1 MWIGWWGQSGRH
13 LLEGFGLIL
22 KRIFDLFCSG
32 LGLLLLSPVFLI
44 ITVLIKLESNG
55 PVFFRQERVGLN
67 GRVFRIHKFRTMSAD
82 AERNGLQITVGQ
94 DQRITR
100 VGAVLRKY
108 KLDELAQLI
117 DVFVGDMS
125 LVGPRPEVPKYI
137 ACYPEAVRAEVLSV
151 RPGITDR
158 ASIRF
163 KDENDILGRS
173 SDPERAY
180 IEEVLPVK
188 QYYYLEYV
196 RTRSFVGDVRI
207 IFATLFAIFGR

>member
-1 MWIGWWGQSGRH
+1 M
-13 LLEGFGLIL
+13 
-22 KRIFDLFCSG
+22 
-32 LGLLLLSPVFLI
+32 GLLLLSPVFLI

-67 GRVFRIHKFRTMSAD
+67 GHLFRIHKFRTMLAD
-82 AERNGLQITVGQ
+82 AERKGLQITVGP

-151 RPGITDR
+151 RPGITDL
-158 ASIRF
+158 ASIQF

-173 SDPERAY
+173 SNPERAY
-180 IEEVLPVK
+180 MEEVLPIK
-188 QYYYLEYV
+188 QNYYVEYV
-196 RTRSFVGDVRI
+196 RGRSFLGDLRI
-207 IFATLFAIFGR
+207 IIATFFAVFGR